1 MAIRI
6 ARNEQGNCINFYGS
20 SNPTY
25 WNACLSG
32 EVDSTD
38 VNAVNVIN
46 DIITSQTGTTQYE
59 FFRVPFTEFVDK
71 DGNSFA
77 GAQEAADY
85 VTAQANVVGLS
96 GEGIDLTGETVCF
109 SLDATSTS
117 IMLDTG
123 HAYGV
128 NTIKAIADVDGTIH
142 IVSNDGAN
150 DITHFHHLD
159 ATNTCVNGNA
169 VSGGLQ
175 DVANT
180 LNELFTVGAF
190 ESIVIADPYST
201 MVADVA
207 GVDTSVSYVGY
218 GLDPVGDDIYGSTT
232 TNSQNGLLTTETIDQ
247 AGEYFTFDIRNEGTI
262 GFGLVHTQ
270 ASYDAGY
277 YSGNSTYA
285 DPTTFGISNSGHSGY
300 QFSHWFHPTPNGS
313 WTNYGAN
320 TSYSMRSGWSNFNGS
335 DEQADWLDGNPIKV
349 RVGIDNNSY
358 ITIDTLRN
366 GSEWVPHARTSYPI
380 VEGSEFHLGI
390 KTNHTGARVFTL
402 PKVHLLEVDDSPTTI
417 GDTNITLLGDATGT
431 LAAGIATPSGSDS
444 DNGFITE
451 EGLSA
456 LGEYFEFEVN
466 LGSNHTVSLVD
477 ADTHSIATIAA
488 DTSTDLINPYV
499 YFGQPI
505 NNLGAV
511 TLNQHNW
518 SGLPAT
524 VGNRFVATHFRIG
537 FDNQGKLTVWSSSDG
552 VNFIVSKHLSSA
564 SVNGDYRLMYIGRDA
579 GATFESLSKGQLTA
593 APTMY
598 FRYIESPDDNYHYPL
613 FATEEEANYYD
624 LQNGGT
630 GTSSTNVFPD
640 EPTFATW
647 YEPTN
652 GHTHNGTDA
661 PTSAILF
668 GGNPINWT
676 EITSQTNADLAPP
689 SFLDWNL
696 TINELGA
703 VNIAVAPADAG
714 FTTTIV
720 DNDGSGLTLIGLNV
734 EGTAPEV
741 TGDYSTNPSDVY
753 TIGVVRTNSYGSTTA
768 TITLTVVNLT
778 APITAISGFNHV
790 SGTTAMID
798 ADTMGDGSVV
808 HVNNTVADG
817 ERFVIEKAYI
827 ETNILPSLS
836 ATNDKYIIGLANQP
850 ETFGTLELADFDTAI
865 VWEYESA
872 SSHTFKFYRD
882 GSVVQNIVINSMTQA
897 FYDYAIEVNGTSA
910 WLIACN
916 INNIMNGASPADG
929 GTFSNTYEATSIEDT
944 APVTIHMATLNTS
957 GDISTDD
964 IETITTPAAP
974 AGNLTPWAKALDF
987 SGSNEH
993 LKQVGSYYTVNPL
1006 RMNDYATNI
1015 APPTTAGN
1023 TAYGS
1028 SVRPWATAVVFQSKN
1043 NSSNQHIWN
1052 QGEGAGSTDDNIY
1065 LRVDSNG
1072 HLYFGWGRQGAV
1084 NECKIGSIGG
1094 SANSTHWWGVYIAN
1108 NGTRLSAA
1116 NATAANLAAAFD
1128 IRLMGSNDTTPWG
1141 AVYDVGTEANWTAGS
1156 TGARM
1161 DRSYTG
1167 DFTIG
1172 GRGSNRNF
1180 HGKVASMVVTT
1191 LRIGQPMPTDAE
1203 IEIMITDPKK
1213 WLDDY
1218 KVGELF
1224 RPSYTA
1230 GDFQNFIIGA
1240 TECFRAT
1247 QVWLMGDGTYDS
1259 YANGMRNQAG
1269 PEDQNN
1275 TKLQLNSM
1283 VSNDIETI
1291 NISGLS

>member
-798 ADTMGDGSVV
+798 ADTMDDGSVV
-808 HVNNTVADG
+808 HINNTVADG

-916 INNIMNGASPADG
+916 INNIMN
-929 GTFSNTYEATSIEDT
+929 E
-944 APVTIHMATLNTS
+944 
-957 GDISTDD
+957 
-964 IETITTPAAP
+964 
-974 AGNLTPWAKALDF
+974 
-987 SGSNEH
+987 
-993 LKQVGSYYTVNPL
+993 QVL
-1006 RMNDYATNI
+1006 
-1015 APPTTAGN
+1015 
-1023 TAYGS
+1023 
-1028 SVRPWATAVVFQSKN
+1028 
-1043 NSSNQHIWN
+1043 
-1052 QGEGAGSTDDNIY
+1052 
-1065 LRVDSNG
+1065 L
-1072 HLYFGWGRQGAV
+1072 
-1084 NECKIGSIGG
+1084 
-1094 SANSTHWWGVYIAN
+1094 
-1108 NGTRLSAA
+1108 
-1116 NATAANLAAAFD
+1116 
-1128 IRLMGSNDTTPWG
+1128 
-1141 AVYDVGTEANWTAGS
+1141 
-1156 TGARM
+1156 
-1161 DRSYTG
+1161 
-1167 DFTIG
+1167 
-1172 GRGSNRNF
+1172 
-1180 HGKVASMVVTT
+1180 MVVLSQT
-1191 LRIGQPMPTDAE
+1191 LM
-1203 IEIMITDPKK
+1203 
-1213 WLDDY
+1213 
-1218 KVGELF
+1218 
-1224 RPSYTA
+1224 
-1230 GDFQNFIIGA
+1230 
-1240 TECFRAT
+1240 
-1247 QVWLMGDGTYDS
+1247 
-1259 YANGMRNQAG
+1259 
-1269 PEDQNN
+1269 
-1275 TKLQLNSM
+1275 KLLLLK
-1283 VSNDIETI
+1283 I
-1291 NISGLS
+1291 LLL